1 MYELID
7 QITTWMPATVL
18 VFIRIAS
25 MMSLMPIF
33 GYATV
38 SMRIRLV
45 LSVMLTLII
54 APLVGA
60 EFHVHYTSRIALAA
74 DVMREMLVGFIIGW
88 GARVL
93 FEAFTMAGTFV
104 GFQIGLAMMNV
115 IDPSTQTNQS
125 LIGNFWMLIIT
136 IFFIVTNSDHFLIET
151 FFNNFK
157 IIPLAGAHIRPVV
170 GEELIGT
177 ISTLFDLALR
187 FVAPMMILIL
197 MTDVAIAFMARV
209 MPQLN
214 IFFVSLPLKLVVG
227 LYMLLVSL
235 KIFQSMFG
243 YFEQN
248 VELIVLNLMHGM
260 RGI

>member
-1 MYELID
+1 MYGLTD
-7 QITTWMPATVL
+7 QIATWLPFTML
-18 VFIRIAS
+18 VFIRIAA
-25 MMSLMPIF
+25 MMTMMPIF
-33 GYATV
+33 GFAAV
-38 SMRIRLV
+38 SMRIRLA
-45 LSVMLTLII
+45 LSILLTIII
-54 APLVGA
+54 APGVGVG
-60 EFHVHYTSRIALAA
+60 FDVVYTSRIALAA
-74 DVMREMLVGFIIGW
+74 DIMREMLIGFIIGY

-115 IDPSTQTNQS
+115 VDPSTQTNQS

-136 IFFIVTNSDHFLIET
+136 IFFIVTKSDHFLIET
-151 FFNNFK
+151 FFSNFK
-157 IIPLAGAHIRPVV
+157 LIPLAHANIRPIV
-170 GEELIGT
+170 GQELLGT
-177 ISTLFDLALR
+177 GSTLFDLALR

-214 IFFVSLPLKLVVG
+214 IFFVSLPLKLVIG

-235 KIFQSMFG
+235 KIFQTMFG

-248 VELIVLNLMHGM
+248 VEQIVLNLMRGM
-260 RGI
+260 QGV

>member
-7 QITTWMPATVL
+7 QIATWMPFTIL
-18 VFIRIAS
+18 VFIRLAA
-25 MMSLMPIF
+25 MMTMMPVF

-38 SMRIRLV
+38 SMRIRIV
-45 LSVMLTLII
+45 LAVMLTLII

-60 EFHVHYTSRIALAA
+60 DFHIQYTSRIALAA
-74 DVMREMLVGFIIGW
+74 DVMREMLIGFIIGY

-115 IDPSTQTNQS
+115 MDPSTQTNQS

-136 IFFIVTNSDHFLIET
+136 VFFIATNSDHFLVET
-151 FFNNFK
+151 FFGSFK
-157 IIPLAGAHIRPVV
+157 IIPIAGAQIRPVV
-170 GEELIGT
+170 GQELIGT
-177 ISTLFDLALR
+177 GSTLFNLALR

-227 LYMLLVSL
+227 MYMLLVSL

-248 VELIVLNLMHGM
+248 VELIVMNLMRGM
-260 RGI
+260 QG